1 MSGAGLRRRLAAV
14 AVTVTAAVLTAAGT
28 LTPALAATG
37 PSMTVNNGS
46 VNIAVQGPD
55 DSLLFYW
62 AVTGSSTWHEE
73 TVAGA
78 DSAASPPSMTVNGN
92 GVNISAVNTANQ
104 LLFYWAT
111 NGVAGWHAETVA
123 DL

>member
-1 MSGAGLRRRLAAV
+1 MSRAGFDRRLGAV
-14 AVTVTAAVLTAAGT
+14 TVTVTAAVLTAAGT

-46 VNIAVQGPD
+46 VNIAAQGAN

-62 AVTGSSTWHEE
+62 A
-73 TVAGA
+73 
-78 DSAASPPSMTVNGN
+78 
-92 GVNISAVNTANQ
+92 I
-104 LLFYWAT
+104 

>member
-1 MSGAGLRRRLAAV
+1 MSRAGFGRRLGAV
-14 AVTVTAAVLTAAGT
+14 TVTVTAAVLTAAGT

-46 VNIAVQGPD
+46 VNIAVQGAD

-62 AVTGSSTWHEE
+62 A
-73 TVAGA
+73 
-78 DSAASPPSMTVNGN
+78 
-92 GVNISAVNTANQ
+92 I
-104 LLFYWAT
+104 